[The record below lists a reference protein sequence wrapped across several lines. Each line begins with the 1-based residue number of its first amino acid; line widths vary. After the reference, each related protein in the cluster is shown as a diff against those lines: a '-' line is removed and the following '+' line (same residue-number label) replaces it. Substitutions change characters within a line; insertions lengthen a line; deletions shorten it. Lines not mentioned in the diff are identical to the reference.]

1 MIRFRLGN
9 EMKESTYWEEE
20 EKKMCRLC
28 EGEIETWEH
37 AWERCRE
44 WKNGGG
50 GWQEVIE
57 GVLKREGEWRIVN
70 EGDGRREGT
79 RREKR

>member
-1 MIRFRLGN
+1 
-9 EMKESTYWEEE
+9 MKESTYWEEE

-44 WKNGGG
+44 
-50 GWQEVIE
+50 
-57 GVLKREGEWRIVN
+57 KRGKTG
-70 EGDGRREGT
+70 EGDG
-79 RREKR
+79 KR